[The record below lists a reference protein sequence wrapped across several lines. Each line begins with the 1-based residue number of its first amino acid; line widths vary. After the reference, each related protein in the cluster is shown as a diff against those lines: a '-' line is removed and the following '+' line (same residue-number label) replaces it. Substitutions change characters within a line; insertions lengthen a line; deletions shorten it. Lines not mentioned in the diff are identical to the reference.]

1 MILRQPKRLGRCFP
15 TLIIVPAPYEAAQ
28 DAEGILTATEW
39 EEFRR
44 IDWQRLRAVV
54 DRPLIFD
61 GRNALDATELTRHGF
76 QYISIGRARVNSES
90 VGLAEGTPAS
100 RLGETEGLVEGL

>member
-1 MILRQPKRLGRCFP
+1 M
-15 TLIIVPAPYEAAQ
+15 PAPYEAAQ